1 MFTPLDILAA
11 AEAAAWAQLS
21 EALNHVAC
29 IEAEGFEP
37 DVDDLAAVQDARAH
51 IAEFGDVT
59 F

>member
-1 MFTPLDILAA
+1 MFTPLEILAA

-21 EALNHVAC
+21 EALSHVSV
-29 IEAEGFEP
+29 IEAEGYEP

-51 IAEFGDVT
+51 IQEFQDVT